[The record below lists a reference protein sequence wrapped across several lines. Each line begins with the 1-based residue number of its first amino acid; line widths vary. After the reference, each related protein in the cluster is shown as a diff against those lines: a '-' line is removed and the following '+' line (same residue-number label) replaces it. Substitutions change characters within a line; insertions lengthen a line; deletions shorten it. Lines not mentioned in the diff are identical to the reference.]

1 MVTSVS
7 SVLITGA
14 SRGIGRAVA
23 LALDR
28 GGHEVIAGVRDQDAA
43 ERLATEAS
51 GRLRT
56 IRLDITDPSSVRA
69 AVDAA
74 GGRLDALV
82 NNAGVVVGGIVE
94 SLDLDALRHQ
104 LEVNVVGQVAVTQA
118 LLPALRAAT
127 GRVVFMSSVSGR
139 VSAPVL
145 TPYTA
150 SKFAIEAIADGLR
163 LEVRRWGIRVV
174 IVEPG
179 SIDTDLWRNAEAQ
192 FDAGVAAMEE
202 GQRQLYSGL
211 LTGVRK
217 LIRTT
222 AKRAA
227 PVDKVVA
234 AVVEAVTAER
244 PRTRYVVGADARGQL
259 LLKAALPDRA
269 YDALAARM
277 TGA

>member
-1 MVTSVS
+1 MSR
-7 SVLITGA
+7 VLITGA
-14 SRGIGRAVA
+14 SRGIGRAAA

-28 GGHEVIAGVRDQDAA
+28 EGHEVIAGVRDAEAA
-43 ERLATEAS
+43 GRLAAEAS

-56 IRLDITDPSSVRA
+56 IQLDVTEADSVRA
-69 AVDAA
+69 AADAV

-82 NNAGVVVGGIVE
+82 NNAGVVVGGVVE
-94 SLDLDALRHQ
+94 ALELEALRRQ

-118 LLPALRAAT
+118 LLPAVRAVA
-127 GRVVFMSSVSGR
+127 GRVVFISSVSGR
-139 VSAPVL
+139 VSAPVM

-163 LEVRRWGIRVV
+163 VEVRQWGIRVV
-174 IVEPG
+174 LVEPG
-179 SIDTDLWRNAEAQ
+179 SVDTDLWRGAEAQ
-192 FDAGVAAMEE
+192 FDAGVAEMTEE
-202 GQRQLYSGL
+202 HRRLYGGL
-211 LTGVRK
+211 LTGARK
-217 LIRTT
+217 MVLAT

-227 PVDKVVA
+227 PVDKVTAAIVA
-234 AVVEAVTAER
+234 AVTAER

-269 YDALAARM
+269 YDALVARV

>member
-1 MVTSVS
+1 MS

-14 SRGIGRAVA
+14 SRGIGRAAA

-28 GGHEVIAGVRDQDAA
+28 AGHDVIAGVRHQQAA
-43 ERLATEAS
+43 DSLAAEAS

-56 IRLDITDPSSVRA
+56 VRLDVTDAESVRA
-69 AVDAA
+69 AAVAVGD
-74 GGRLDALV
+74 RLDALV

-94 SLDLDALRHQ
+94 GLDLDALRRQ
-104 LEVNVVGQVAVTQA
+104 LEINVIGQVAVTQA
-118 LLPALRAAT
+118 LLPALRAAA

-174 IVEPG
+174 LVEPG
-179 SIDTDLWRNAEAQ
+179 SIDTDVWRNAEAQ
-192 FDAGVAAMEE
+192 FDTEVAAMHDE
-202 GQRQLYSGL
+202 QRRLYHGL
-211 LTGVRK
+211 LTGTRK
-217 LIRTT
+217 LIRAT
-222 AKRAA
+222 ARRAA
-227 PVDKVVA
+227 PVEKVAA
-234 AVVEAVTAER
+234 AVVEAVTAQR
-244 PRTRYVVGADARGQL
+244 PKTRYVVGADARGQL

-269 YDALAARM
+269 FDAITARL

>member
-1 MVTSVS
+1 MS

-14 SRGIGRAVA
+14 SRGIGRATA

-28 GGHEVIAGVRDQDAA
+28 AGHEVIAGVRDPKAA
-43 ERLATEAS
+43 ERLAAEAS

-56 IRLDITDPSSVRA
+56 IRLDVTDARSVSA
-69 AVDAA
+69 AAA
-74 GGRLDALV
+74 TVGGRLDALV

-94 SLDLDALRHQ
+94 ALDLETLRRQ

-118 LLPALRAAT
+118 LLPALRAAA

-139 VSAPVL
+139 VSAPIL

-163 LEVRRWGIRVV
+163 VEVRRWGIRVV
-174 IVEPG
+174 LVEPG
-179 SIDTDLWRNAEAQ
+179 SIDTDVWRNAEAQ
-192 FDAGVAAMEE
+192 FDAGVAAMADE
-202 GQRQLYSGL
+202 QRRLYAGL
-211 LTGVRK
+211 LAGSRK
-217 LIRTT
+217 LIRAT

-234 AVVEAVTAER
+234 VVVEAVTAER
-244 PRTRYVVGADARGQL
+244 PRTRYVVGADARARM

-269 YDALAARM
+269 LDALAARV

>member
-1 MVTSVS
+1 VS

-14 SRGIGRAVA
+14 SRGIGRAAA
-23 LALDR
+23 LALAR
-28 GGHEVIAGVRDQDAA
+28 EGHEVIAGVRDA
-43 ERLATEAS
+43 EAGDRLAAEAS

-56 IRLDITDPSSVRA
+56 VRLDVTDASSVRA
-69 AVDAA
+69 AADAV

-82 NNAGVVVGGIVE
+82 NNAGVVVGGVVE
-94 SLDLDALRHQ
+94 ALDLEDLRHQ

-118 LLPALRAAT
+118 LLPALRAAA

-139 VSAPVL
+139 VSAPVM

-163 LEVRRWGIRVV
+163 VELRQWGIRVV
-174 IVEPG
+174 LVEPG
-179 SIDTDLWRNAEAQ
+179 SVDTDLWRGAEAQ
-192 FDAGVAAMEE
+192 FDAGVAAMTDEH
-202 GQRQLYSGL
+202 RRLYGSL
-211 LTGVRK
+211 LAGARKMVRA
-217 LIRTT
+217 T

-227 PVDKVVA
+227 PVDKVTAAIVA
-234 AVVEAVTAER
+234 AVTAER
-244 PRTRYVVGADARGQL
+244 PRTRYVVGADARGQV

-269 YDALAARM
+269 YDALVARV

>member
-1 MVTSVS
+1 MS

-14 SRGIGRAVA
+14 SRGIGRAAA

-28 GGHEVIAGVRDQDAA
+28 AGHAVIAGVRDEEAA
-43 ERLATEAS
+43 GRLAGEGS

-56 IRLDITDPSSVRA
+56 VRLDVTDASSVHA
-69 AVDAA
+69 AADAV

-82 NNAGVVVGGIVE
+82 NNAGVVVGGVLE
-94 SLDLDALRHQ
+94 AVDLDDLRHQ

-118 LLPALRAAT
+118 LLPALRAAA

-139 VSAPVL
+139 VSAPVM

-163 LEVRRWGIRVV
+163 VELRQWGIRVV
-174 IVEPG
+174 LVEPG
-179 SIDTDLWRNAEAQ
+179 SIDTDLWRGAEAQ
-192 FDAGVAAMEE
+192 FDNGVAAMTDEH
-202 GQRQLYSGL
+202 RRLYGGL
-211 LTGVRK
+211 LAGTRK
-217 LIRTT
+217 LVRAT

-234 AVVEAVTAER
+234 AIVEAVTAER
-244 PRTRYVVGADARGQL
+244 PRTRYVVGADARGQM

-269 YDALAARM
+269 YDALVARV

>member
-1 MVTSVS
+1 MS

-14 SRGIGRAVA
+14 SRGIGRAAA

-28 GGHEVIAGVRDQDAA
+28 AGHEVIAGVRDAEA
-43 ERLATEAS
+43 GERLAAEAS

-56 IRLDITDPSSVRA
+56 VRLDVTDAGSIRA
-69 AVDAA
+69 AAEAV

-94 SLDLDALRHQ
+94 ALDLEDLRHQ

-118 LLPALRAAT
+118 FLPALRAAA

-139 VSAPVL
+139 VSAPVM

-150 SKFAIEAIADGLR
+150 SKFALEAIADGLR
-163 LEVRRWGIRVV
+163 VELRQWGIRVV
-174 IVEPG
+174 LVEPG
-179 SIDTDLWRNAEAQ
+179 SIDTDLWRGAEAQ
-192 FDAGVAAMEE
+192 FDAGVAAMTDEH
-202 GQRQLYSGL
+202 RRLYSGL
-211 LTGVRK
+211 LEGARKVVR
-217 LIRTT
+217 IT

-227 PVDKVVA
+227 PVDKVTA
-234 AVVEAVTAER
+234 TIVEAVTAEH
-244 PRTRYVVGADARGQL
+244 PRTRYVVGAEARGQL

-269 YDALAARM
+269 FDALVARV
-277 TGA
+277 TGV